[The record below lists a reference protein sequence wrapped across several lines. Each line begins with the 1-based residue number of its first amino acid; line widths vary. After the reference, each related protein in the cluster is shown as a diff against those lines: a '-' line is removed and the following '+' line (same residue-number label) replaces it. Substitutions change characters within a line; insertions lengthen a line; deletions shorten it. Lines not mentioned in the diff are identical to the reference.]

1 MMNGIDTFAVIGG
14 DLRSAYLA
22 GLLAEDGYK
31 VITSG
36 FDSTDL
42 PPCVTGCT
50 NPAQAVSLADCVIL
64 PLPVTT
70 DDSTINAPFSRMRIS
85 LDQVLNP
92 LLKRQYLVGGS
103 VSDCVR
109 REVEARGLM
118 IDDYFKREELAVH
131 NAVPTAEGAIQLAM
145 EELPVTIGGA
155 RCLITGYGRV
165 GRVLSRL
172 LVALGAQ
179 VTVAARKFADL
190 AWAEAQGCHAVELS
204 RMRESGDYDVIFN
217 TVPSPLFDRPMLKAL
232 DKGTLLIDLASRPGG
247 VDFNAAAELQI
258 KTIWALSL
266 PGRVAPKS
274 AGQIIKTTILNMIRE
289 GNAP

>member
-1 MMNGIDTFAVIGG
+1 MNGIDTFAVIGG

-155 RCLITGYGRV
+155 RCLITGYGPGGPRAV
-165 GRVLSRL
+165 PAAGCARREGDGGRTEVCRSRL
-172 LVALGAQ
+172 G
-179 VTVAARKFADL
+179 R
-190 AWAEAQGCHAVELS
+190 S
-204 RMRESGDYDVIFN
+204 SG
-217 TVPSPLFDRPMLKAL
+217 L
-232 DKGTLLIDLASRPGG
+232 
-247 VDFNAAAELQI
+247 
-258 KTIWALSL
+258 
-266 PGRVAPKS
+266 
-274 AGQIIKTTILNMIRE
+274 
-289 GNAP
+289 